1 MHTTTKKPSFF
12 SILWSFLKLSPI
24 SFGGGYAIFPSIERE
39 VVDRRR
45 WLSGQELSE
54 TLSLASAAPGG
65 VGVNAAILL
74 GHRLN
79 GVSGAVA
86 AGIGAI
92 LPTFFIVLAVF
103 FAYMRFGDSPKVR
116 GALSGVT
123 WGVITL
129 ILFSALRMG
138 RTAIKDKFTL
148 LLMLGGLI
156 CLFAGL
162 SPVYLIVAGIV
173 ISIVAT
179 LFKQRNENKREAS
192 RTVEE
197 GYMYFI

>member
-1 MHTTTKKPSFF
+1 MDTITIKPSFF

-24 SFGGGYAIFPSIERE
+24 AFGGGYAIFPSIERE
-39 VVDRRR
+39 IVDRRR
-45 WLSGQELSE
+45 WLSGQEMSE

-65 VGVNAAILL
+65 VAVNAAILL

-79 GVSGAVA
+79 GVSGAIA

-103 FAYMRFGDSPKVR
+103 FTYMQFGDSPKVK

-138 RTAIKDKFTL
+138 RSAIKDKFTL
-148 LLMLGGLI
+148 LLMLVGLI

-162 SPVYLIVAGIV
+162 SPAYLIMAGIV

-179 LFKQRNENKREAS
+179 LFKQRYEKKHEAGK
-192 RTVEE
+192 TADE